1 MNLLLLNRHEALA
14 VMDGKDTVTVSHA
27 CDGVL
32 TVCGRDYK
40 IKHGGKMPA
49 IEPNTNP
56 SVKACFTTARGIR
69 YTILSPRVDK
79 HGFYSRLDP
88 YEQIMKQRIM
98 IDELEKGIE
107 NLTEELL
114 NLRASIRWDSLG
126 FITKVKTEDD
136 EQ

>member
-1 MNLLLLNRHEALA
+1 MRIILMNHHEAI
-14 VMDGKDTVTVSHA
+14 VVKDGKDTVTVSPA
-27 CDGVL
+27 RDGVL
-32 TVCGRDYK
+32 TVCGRDYG
-40 IKHGGKMPA
+40 IKNGGKKPA
-49 IEPNTNP
+49 VEPNTNP
-56 SVKACFTTARGIR
+56 SVKACFTTDRGIR

-98 IDELEKGIE
+98 IDKLEKSIE
-107 NLTEELL
+107 NINEDL
-114 NLRASIRWDSLG
+114 NALRASIRWDSLG

>member
-1 MNLLLLNRHEALA
+1 MELILLNRHEALA
-14 VMDGKDTVTVSHA
+14 VMDGKGTVAVSPA
-27 CDGVL
+27 CNGTL

-40 IKHGGKMPA
+40 IKHGGKMPD

-56 SVKACFTTARGIR
+56 SVKACFTTERGIR

-88 YEQIMKQRIM
+88 YEQIMKQRLM
-98 IDELEKGIE
+98 IDELEKRIE
-107 NLTEELL
+107 NLYEAL
-114 NLRASIRWDSLG
+114 NDLRASIRWDSLG

-136 EQ
+136 KQ

>member
-1 MNLLLLNRHEALA
+1 MNLLLLNRHEAMA
-14 VMDGKDTVTVSHA
+14 VMDGKDTATVSPA
-27 CDGVL
+27 FDGVL

-40 IKHGGKMPA
+40 ITHGGKMPA
-49 IEPNTNP
+49 VEPNTNP
-56 SVKACFTTARGIR
+56 AVKACFTTERGIR

-107 NLTEELL
+107 KLTEELL
-114 NLRASIRWDSLG
+114 NLRASIKYDALG
-126 FITKVKTEDD
+126 FIITTEPEDN

>member
-1 MNLLLLNRHEALA
+1 MNLLLLNRHEAMA
-14 VMDGKDTVTVSHA
+14 VMDGKNTVTVSPA
-27 CDGVL
+27 CNGVL

-40 IKHGGKMPA
+40 ITHGGKMPK

-69 YTILSPRVDK
+69 YTILSPRADK

-107 NLTEELL
+107 KLTEELL
-114 NLRASIRWDSLG
+114 NLRASIRYDALG
-126 FITKVKTEDD
+126 FIITNETEDE

>member
-1 MNLLLLNRHEALA
+1 MELILLNRHEAIA
-14 VMDGKDTVTVSHA
+14 VIDGKDTVNVSPI

-40 IKHGGKMPA
+40 ITNGEKMPG

-56 SVKACFTTARGIR
+56 SVRACFTTDRGIR

-88 YEQIMKQRIM
+88 YEQIMKQRLM
-98 IDELEKGIE
+98 IDELEKKIE
-107 NLTEELL
+107 TLTEELL
-114 NLRASIRWDSLG
+114 KIRASIRYDALG
-126 FITKVKTEDD
+126 FIIPNETE
-136 EQ
+136 EKRK